1 MKELVKNRKDLSMIS
16 KKPSDKTPGR
26 KPSPH
31 AEAAAAYREAGVDLE
46 RGYEVVRRIKEDLE
60 STKRPGAL
68 DSLGRFGGL
77 FDLSLLGLKEPVL
90 VSGTDGVGSKLLL
103 AMAMNQHD
111 TIGIDA
117 VAMCVN
123 DVLVQG
129 AEPLFFLD
137 YIALAKADPKLVAEI
152 VSGVAR
158 GCRETN
164 CALIGGETA
173 EMSDLYV
180 EGHYDLAGFCCGVVE
195 KAKLISGENVQSGD
209 LILGLPSS
217 GCHSNGFS
225 LLRKIY
231 FKDHAYRCESRFP
244 ELEKSLGETLLCPT
258 RLYVKPVLA
267 LLKGLEGKIHG
278 MAHITGGGFFE
289 NVPRMSPHC
298 FRYVFDKKSWIQP
311 PIFALTQKIGGL
323 SETEMFNIFNMGI
336 GYMIALPAEQA
347 ETAIA
352 ILKSAGQAAAVIGH
366 IEEGEGVILE

>member
-16 KKPSDKTPGR
+16 EKLSDKTPGR
-26 KPSPH
+26 KPAPH

-77 FDLSLLGLKEPVL
+77 FDLSLLGFREPVL

-173 EMSDLYV
+173 EMSDLYA

-244 ELEKSLGETLLCPT
+244 ELEKSLGETLLSPT
-258 RLYVKPVLA
+258 RLYVKPVLS

-289 NVPRMSPHC
+289 NVPRMSPQC

-311 PIFALTQKIGGL
+311 PIFALTRKIGGL